1 MSNFM
6 SKILR
11 RFTSKSTTKLP
22 VGPIHDDDIHHE
34 VDEVVF
40 EAPQKEDPYYYKQY
54 HILWNMLNGLF
65 HAARHYALSR
75 KDGDRTSDE
84 ISRLV
89 HSLYEA
95 CGALRIY
102 DWGHYGKGFE
112 DVDMMAWIENEDL
125 VDGDGYL
132 DEEEEDDY
140 YDEEEYGE

>member
-6 SKILR
+6 SKFLR
-11 RFTSKSTTKLP
+11 RFTNKSTFP

-40 EAPQKEDPYYYKQY
+40 EAPKKVDPYREKYYL
-54 HILWNMLNGLF
+54 LWCKLNGLF

-75 KDGDRTSDE
+75 KDGDTTSDE

-89 HSLYEA
+89 HSLYQA
-95 CGALRIY
+95 CGALGIY
-102 DWGHYGKGFE
+102 DWEHYGKGFE

-125 VDGDGYL
+125 VDGDGYM
-132 DEEEEDDY
+132 DEEEDEY
-140 YDEEEYGE
+140 YESEEEYEE